1 VIRFYELGIFWF
13 CTIADY
19 ELWGTC
25 GSERERERERER
37 EIAGGACGGG
47 VVVMMMTMDAQ
58 LGRCCLHSFLSYLRI
73 FAKLVWVKSPPKYLF
88 LSKQRKN

>member
-1 VIRFYELGIFWF
+1 MSGGAPAAL
-13 CTIADY
+13 
-19 ELWGTC
+19 
-25 GSERERERERER
+25 REREREK

-88 LSKQRKN
+88 LSFSLNKEKISKAS

>member
-1 VIRFYELGIFWF
+1 MS
-13 CTIADY
+13 
-19 ELWGTC
+19 C
-25 GSERERERERER
+25 GAPAALREREK

-73 FAKLVWVKSPPKYLF
+73 FAKLVWVKSTPKYISLC
-88 LSKQRKN
+88 LSFSLNKEKISKVS